1 MAFQGEHG
9 PWRPPPA
16 LVPSC
21 THTAQDRCTRR
32 GSTLAGRQSKTC
44 QHTIKSRSSTEAQP
58 QKVHVCQSHVGTH
71 THTHTHTHQNKQAF
85 VCTVTHFILV
95 GLRCRKP
102 MGDVVNRPNLRA
114 LSFSVVVGVCVKVV
128 RSFFFL
134 LVHFPANTS
143 THTHAHPHA
152 THTRTHTHTHTQIVQ
167 TTCCTALR

>member
-71 THTHTHTHQNKQAF
+71 THTHTHTPKQTSFRVHCHPLHLGWFALPK
-85 VCTVTHFILV
+85 TN
-95 GLRCRKP
+95 GRCGQSSKLASTFLFCRCWRLCE
-102 MGDVVNRPNLRA
+102 G
-114 LSFSVVVGVCVKVV
+114 G
-128 RSFFFL
+128 SFFFL
-134 LVHFPANTS
+134 LVHFPS
-143 THTHAHPHA
+143 KHIHTHARASTRHTHA
-152 THTRTHTHTHTQIVQ
+152 HTRTHTHTH
-167 TTCCTALR
+167 R